1 MKKKIIIGAVLLTV
15 ISVAPAMAD
24 VYVAVDAS
32 GNAVGQAIIC
42 DAQTCA
48 KGSLFSQMTLP
59 SGAHYAL
66 QGVGIDYGQGAGQGA
81 GKVSV
86 DETTGVWTVNQTD
99 TNKDRLTGAVT
110 QVDTVQTFTPTNP
123 TRVVVS
129 QSVTPIT
136 PPTIVTPSVTTTNT
150 DVVLNQL
157 LALLQSL
164 IAQLGGR

>member
-1 MKKKIIIGAVLLTV
+1 MKYKIAIGAILFTAV
-15 ISVAPAMAD
+15 SVVPALAD
-24 VYVAVDAS
+24 VYVAVDQN

-59 SGAHYAL
+59 TGAHYAL
-66 QGVGIDYGQGAGQGA
+66 QGVGIGYGTGAQSNN
-81 GKVSV
+81 KVSV
-86 DETTGVWTVNQTD
+86 DENTNVWTVNQTD
-99 TNKDRLTGAVT
+99 TNKDKLTGAIT
-110 QVDTVQTFTPTNP
+110 QVNTVQTFTPTNP

-129 QSVTPIT
+129 QSVTPIA
-136 PPTIVTPSVTTTNT
+136 PPRVVTPSVTTTDTNS
-150 DVVLNQL
+150 VLNQL

>member
-1 MKKKIIIGAVLLTV
+1 MKYKVVIGAILLTA
-15 ISVAPAMAD
+15 ISVAPALAD
-24 VYVAVDAS
+24 VYVAVDQN
-32 GNAVGQAIIC
+32 GNAVGQAIMC

-66 QGVGIDYGQGAGQGA
+66 QGVGIGYGTGAQSNN
-81 GKVSV
+81 KVSV
-86 DETTGVWTVNQTD
+86 DENTGVWTVNQTD
-99 TNKDRLTGAVT
+99 TNKDRLTGAIT
-110 QVDTVQTFTPTNP
+110 QVNTVQTFTPTNP

-129 QSVTPIT
+129 QTLTPITPIT
-136 PPTIVTPSVTTTNT
+136 PPTVTTTNT
-150 DVVLNQL
+150 DSVLTQL

>member
-1 MKKKIIIGAVLLTV
+1 MKYKIAIGAILFTAV
-15 ISVAPAMAD
+15 SVVPALAD
-24 VYVAVDAS
+24 VYVAVDQN

-59 SGAHYAL
+59 IGAHYAL
-66 QGVGIDYGQGAGQGA
+66 QGVGIGYGQGAGQGA

-86 DETTGVWTVNQTD
+86 DENTNVWTVNQTD
-99 TNKDRLTGAVT
+99 TNKDKLTGAIT
-110 QVDTVQTFTPTNP
+110 QVNTVQTFTPTNP

-129 QSVTPIT
+129 QSVTPIA
-136 PPTIVTPSVTTTNT
+136 PPTVVTPSVTTTDTNS
-150 DVVLNQL
+150 VLNQL
-157 LALLQSL
+157 LTLLQSL

>member
-1 MKKKIIIGAVLLTV
+1 MKYKIAIGAILFTAV
-15 ISVAPAMAD
+15 SVVPALAD
-24 VYVAVDAS
+24 VYVAVDQN

-59 SGAHYAL
+59 TGAHYAL
-66 QGVGIDYGQGAGQGA
+66 QGVGIGYGTGAQSNN
-81 GKVSV
+81 KVSV
-86 DETTGVWTVNQTD
+86 DENTNVWTVNQTD
-99 TNKDRLTGAVT
+99 TNKDKLTGAIT
-110 QVDTVQTFTPTNP
+110 QFNTVQTFTPTNP

-129 QSVTPIT
+129 QSVTPIA
-136 PPTIVTPSVTTTNT
+136 PPRVVTPSVTTTDTNS
-150 DVVLNQL
+150 VLNQL

>member
-59 SGAHYAL
+59 AGAHYAL
-66 QGVGIDYGQGAGQGA
+66 QGVGIGYGTGAQSNN
-81 GKVSV
+81 KVSV
-86 DETTGVWTVNQTD
+86 DENTGVWTVNQTD

-136 PPTIVTPSVTTTNT
+136 PPTIVTPNVTNSAIS
-150 DVVLNQL
+150 QL
-157 LALLQSL
+157 LALIQSL
-164 IAQLGGR
+164 IQQLGLR

>member
-32 GNAVGQAIIC
+32 GNAVGQASIC

-59 SGAHYAL
+59 AGAHYAL
-66 QGVGIDYGQGAGQGA
+66 QGVGIGYGQGAGQGA

-86 DETTGVWTVNQTD
+86 DETTGVWSVNQTN
-99 TNKDRLTGAVT
+99 TNTNPVTGAIT
-110 QVDTVQTFTPTNP
+110 QTNTVQTFTPTNP

-136 PPTIVTPSVTTTNT
+136 PPTIVTPSVNNSALT
-150 DVVLNQL
+150 QL
-157 LALLQSL
+157 LALIQAL
-164 IAQLGGR
+164 IQQLGLR

>member
-1 MKKKIIIGAVLLTV
+1 MKYKVAIGAILLTA
-15 ISVAPAMAD
+15 ISVAPALAD
-24 VYVAVDAS
+24 VYVAVDQN

-66 QGVGIDYGQGAGQGA
+66 QGVGIGYGQGAGQGA

-86 DETTGVWTVNQTD
+86 DENTGVWTVNQTD
-99 TNKDRLTGAVT
+99 TNKDRVTGAVT
-110 QVDTVQTFTPTNP
+110 QVNTVQTFTPTNP

-129 QSVTPIT
+129 QTLTPIT
-136 PPTIVTPSVTTTNT
+136 PITPSIVTTTNT
-150 DVVLNQL
+150 DSVLTQL